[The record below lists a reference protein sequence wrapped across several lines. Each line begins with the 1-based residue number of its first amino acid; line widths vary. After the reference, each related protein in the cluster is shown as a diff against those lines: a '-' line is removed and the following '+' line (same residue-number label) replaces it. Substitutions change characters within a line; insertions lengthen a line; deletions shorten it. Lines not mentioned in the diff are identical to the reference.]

1 MDAIPMVHWRMELIL
16 DLLTDAFWQDV
27 QTPIL
32 ENVRRQ
38 LRDLI
43 KLIERR
49 RREPIYTDFEDEMGV
64 ATEVKLPGFDAA
76 SLERFRAKAKHYLR
90 QQLNHPAVQKVR
102 QNKPLTGQNLIEL
115 EHLLLQAGVGTID
128 DLLQAKDAAEGWRP

>member
-1 MDAIPMVHWRMELIL
+1 MVHWRMELIL

-76 SLERFRAKAKHYLR
+76 SLERFRAKAKLYLR
-90 QQLNHPAVQKVR
+90 QQLNHPPCKR
-102 QNKPLTGQNLIEL
+102 CGKISP
-115 EHLLLQAGVGTID
+115 
-128 DLLQAKDAAEGWRP
+128 